1 MGIGGKDTPGQ
12 DQGRTGTRREWL
24 SYTELERRPRA
35 TTRADEHHPLWI
47 SGNGKRDGC
56 GRTSIYETQ
65 FFVLGFWLTM
75 VVFGCLIMEP
85 VRKLS
90 AIYSRGQQPVDAPDL
105 SLRRRLPRVLVVDDN
120 PATMVLMRDLL
131 TSRGYDVVAVPD
143 AAQAEAE
150 ILRNTPD
157 LILSDVVMPGKSG
170 YELCCELKENPITRL
185 VPFVLI
191 TGLSEREDRVRG
203 IEAGADDFLSK
214 PIFPEELFARVK
226 SLIKLKEFT
235 DELETAESVLCTL
248 GLSVE
253 SRDPYTEGHCERLAE
268 NASNLGRHL
277 LVDDDEIVA
286 LRRGGYLHDLGKI
299 AVPDEILKKGANLTS
314 EEWLIMKRH
323 PITGENI
330 CRPLKSLR
338 LVLPI
343 IRNHHE
349 HFNGSGYPDGL
360 RGQEIPLL
368 ARILQV
374 VDVYDALRTERPY
387 KPAHSHDQA
396 AITMRDEARAGL
408 WDEQLVLEFFNML
421 ERQRRVA

>member
-1 MGIGGKDTPGQ
+1 MEQARKVSQINSRSQ
-12 DQGRTGTRREWL
+12 QGAGT
-24 SYTELERRPRA
+24 T
-35 TTRADEHHPLWI
+35 
-47 SGNGKRDGC
+47 
-56 GRTSIYETQ
+56 
-65 FFVLGFWLTM
+65 
-75 VVFGCLIMEP
+75 
-85 VRKLS
+85 
-90 AIYSRGQQPVDAPDL
+90 DL
-105 SLRRRLPRVLVVDDN
+105 SLRRRLPRILVVDDN
-120 PATMVLMRDLL
+120 PNTMSLMRDLL
-131 TSRGYDVVAVPD
+131 SSRGYDVVAVPD

-150 ILRNTPD
+150 IMRRLPD
-157 LILSDVVMPGKSG
+157 LILSDVIMPGKSG
-170 YELCCELKENPITRL
+170 YEFCRELKDNAATRL

-235 DELETAESVLCTL
+235 DELETAETVLCTL

-253 SRDPYTEGHCERLAE
+253 SRDPYTEGHCKRLAE
-268 NASNLGRHL
+268 NAENLGHHL
-277 LVDDDEIVA
+277 NLDSDEIIA

-299 AVPDEILKKGANLTS
+299 EIPDHILKKGANLTAD
-314 EEWLIMKRH
+314 EWVVMKRH
-323 PITGENI
+323 PIIGENI

-349 HFNGSGYPDGL
+349 HFNGSGYPDGM

-374 VDVYDALRTERPY
+374 VDVYDALCTARPY
-387 KPAHSHDQA
+387 KPALSHDQA

-408 WDEQLVLEFFNML
+408 WDEELVVAFLSML
-421 ERQRRVA
+421 EKQRQVA

>member
-1 MGIGGKDTPGQ
+1 MD
-12 DQGRTGTRREWL
+12 
-24 SYTELERRPRA
+24 
-35 TTRADEHHPLWI
+35 
-47 SGNGKRDGC
+47 
-56 GRTSIYETQ
+56 
-65 FFVLGFWLTM
+65 
-75 VVFGCLIMEP
+75 P

-90 AIYSRGQQPVDAPDL
+90 SIDSGRHTGANTTDL

-120 PATMVLMRDLL
+120 LTTMSLMRDLL
-131 TSRGYDVVAVPD
+131 SSRGYEVVAVSD

-150 ILRNTPD
+150 ILRRLPD
-157 LILSDVVMPGKSG
+157 VVLSDVIMPGKSG
-170 YELCCELKENPITRL
+170 YELCREVKENPATRL

-191 TGLSEREDRVRG
+191 TGLSDREDRVRG

-277 LVDDDEIVA
+277 MLDEDEIIA

-299 AVPDEILKKGANLTS
+299 AVPDEILKKGADLTP
-314 EEWLIMKRH
+314 EEWTIMKRH
-323 PITGENI
+323 PVTGENI

-360 RGQEIPLL
+360 LAQEIPLL

-374 VDVYDALRTERPY
+374 VDVYDALRTARPY
-387 KPAHSHDQA
+387 KAAQNHEQA

-408 WDEQLVLEFFNML
+408 WDEELVIEFFSML
-421 ERQRRVA
+421 DKQRQVA